1 MLLYS
6 TFWLCGLDSCQPTR
20 SAPIHAWLDLFFT
33 RQVHGIAMHSRK
45 ESPFA
50 SRPLPLGPSKLC
62 RDRQSAAATDEDH
75 RCRLLPPR
83 RQQALQQPSSA
94 ICRKDD
100 LLQATRGRRKLVV
113 SLLELARRA
122 PSIRWLSRW
131 QSCWAVLSVRRLV
144 LECQPAKAQ

>member
-50 SRPLPLGPSKLC
+50 SRPLPLGPSRLL
-62 RDRQSAAATDEDH
+62 RVQQSAAATAEDH
-75 RCRLLPPR
+75 RCRLPPQR
-83 RQQALQQPSSA
+83 RQQALEQPSGA
-94 ICRKDD
+94 FRRKDG
-100 LLQATRGRRKLVV
+100 LHQATRGRRKLFV
-113 SLLELARRA
+113 SLLELARHVFKLAIDQRH
-122 PSIRWLSRW
+122 SDS
-131 QSCWAVLSVRRLV
+131 
-144 LECQPAKAQ
+144 ECRTNVTHSGQ